1 MQLRFLFVAL
11 LGFLPQDD
19 GGTKFKLNVNQVIV
33 PVAVSDA
40 KGHRLSGFR
49 AEDFELLEDGV
60 AQKITSFSEGGVEV
74 QAPAGGGGAK
84 AASSQDGSKP
94 ANAAPAPIP
103 ATEQIG
109 RTYAICVDTLHSN
122 FPNFPPVRTA
132 LEKFFEK
139 ENRTDSQYW
148 LVSLGK
154 KPEVLQY
161 PTANPHDVLKV
172 LRDKKFL
179 ATIQNSEASALGA
192 QIGQVR
198 RQLDEYCGRC
208 PCGRD
213 MRPAPMECVGPRQSI
228 FGLVTTSAN
237 RTRIY
242 TEFFLKEL
250 KAVVVDLSHMP
261 GNRVLILV
269 SDGFNL
275 VPGRELYGVMR
286 AYFPQDDRWQI
297 SGQDTT
303 AQLEPILREA
313 AANNIVVYG
322 ISSNG
327 LGSTAGVGG
336 AFEASTKGT
345 SVRGTGQVIL
355 ADLNRQA
362 AQATF
367 ESGTAMEMLAKA
379 TGGAFIE
386 NTNDV
391 LQGILR
397 AFNETRN
404 YYVLGY
410 VSSNPAADGKYRAIE
425 VKVRDPKALVR
436 AREGYWARRSG
447 PNGEQP

>member
-1 MQLRFLFVAL
+1 MQLPCLLIAL
-11 LGFLPQDD
+11 LSFLSQDD
-19 GGTKFKLNVNQVIV
+19 AGTKFKLNVNQVIV

-40 KGHRLSGFR
+40 KGHRLSGLR
-49 AEDFELLEDGV
+49 LEDFELLEDGV
-60 AQKITSFSEGGVEV
+60 AQKITSFTGGGVAT
-74 QAPAGGGGAK
+74 APAQTG
-84 AASSQDGSKP
+84 DSKP
-94 ANAAPAPIP
+94 APAAPAP

-122 FPNFPPVRTA
+122 FQNFPPVRNA

-139 ENRTDSQYW
+139 ESRTDSQYW
-148 LVSLGK
+148 LISLGK

-161 PTANPHDVLKV
+161 PTADPHDVLNV

-179 ATIQNSEASALGA
+179 TTIQNSEASALGA
-192 QIGQVR
+192 QIAQIR
-198 RQLDEYCGRC
+198 RQLDDYCGRC
-208 PCGRD
+208 PCGRSL
-213 MRPAPMECVGPRQSI
+213 RPIPGECIGPKQSI
-228 FGLVTTSAN
+228 VGLVTTSAN

-250 KAVVVDLSHMP
+250 KAVVTDLSHMP

-275 VPGRELYGVMR
+275 VPGREMFGVMR
-286 AYFPQDDRWQI
+286 AYFPNEDRWQ
-297 SGQDTT
+297 GNEQDTSG
-303 AQLEPILREA
+303 QLEPILREA

-336 AFEASTKGT
+336 GFEASTKGT
-345 SVRGTGQVIL
+345 SARGVGQVIL
-355 ADLNRQA
+355 PELNRQA

-367 ESGTAMEMLAKA
+367 ESGTALEALARA

-386 NTNDV
+386 NTNDL
-391 LQGILR
+391 LQGVRR
-397 AFNETRN
+397 AFDETRN

-425 VKVRDPKALVR
+425 VKVKDPKLLVR
-436 AREGYWARRSG
+436 ARGGYWARRPE
-447 PNGEQP
+447 PNAELPQP

>member
-1 MQLRFLFVAL
+1 MPPWFLLVVL
-11 LGFLPQDD
+11 LGFLSQDD
-19 GGTKFKLNVNQVIV
+19 GTTKFKLNVNQVIV

-40 KGHRLSGFR
+40 KGHRLSGLR
-49 AEDFELLEDGV
+49 VEDFELLEDGV
-60 AQKITSFSEGGVEV
+60 EQKITSFTEGGVAGT
-74 QAPAGGGGAK
+74 APSEAAGSA
-84 AASSQDGSKP
+84 QP
-94 ANAAPAPIP
+94 APSPGEPEHVTAAPAPVPI
-103 ATEQIG
+103 TEQIG
-109 RTYAICVDTLHSN
+109 RTYAICIDTLHSH

-148 LVSLGK
+148 LISLGK

-161 PTANPHDVLKV
+161 PTSNPRDVLGV

-179 ATIQNSEASALGA
+179 ATIQNSEASALGV
-192 QIGQVR
+192 QIDAVR
-198 RQLDEYCGRC
+198 RQLDDYCGRC
-208 PCGRD
+208 PCARD
-213 MRPAPMECVGPRQSI
+213 SRAAPMECVGPRQSI
-228 FGLVTTSAN
+228 IGLVTTSAN
-237 RTRIY
+237 RTRIF

-250 KAVVVDLSHMP
+250 GAVVNDLSHMP

-286 AYFPQDDRWQI
+286 AYFPHDDRWQI
-297 SGQDTT
+297 NEQDTT
-303 AQLEPILREA
+303 SQLEPILREA

-327 LGSTAGVGG
+327 LGSVGGVGG
-336 AFEASTKGT
+336 AFEASTKGG
-345 SVRGTGQVIL
+345 SVRAGGQAIVS
-355 ADLNRQA
+355 DLNRQA

-367 ESGTAMEMLAKA
+367 ESGTAMEMLARA

-386 NTNDV
+386 NKNDV
-391 LQGILR
+391 LQGIQR
-397 AFNETRN
+397 AFGETRN

-436 AREGYWARRSG
+436 ARKGYWARSS
-447 PNGEQP
+447 